1 MEAARCVAS
10 SNTIMGAC
18 SPYLQF
24 YYWHRLR
31 CTNLDE
37 MVCFSPYSVWSVF
50 LHYSRKIHSQP
61 LRGSGIPIMLLLGSQ
76 RAEYVAL
83 SHNVTIAS
91 LFLLKHYLGG

>member
-24 YYWHRLR
+24 YYWHGLR
-31 CTNLDE
+31 CTDLDE
-37 MVCFSPYSVWSVF
+37 MVCFSPDSVWSVF
-50 LHYSRKIHSQP
+50 LHYLHNINSQP
-61 LRGSGIPIMLLLGSQ
+61 LRGTGIPIMNKYVLLGSQ

-83 SHNVTIAS
+83 SLNVTVA
-91 LFLLKHYLGG
+91 